1 MNEMG
6 NGSKPNGNAAS
17 VRASIS
23 VSASSLFIRTQD
35 KLYRV
40 GK

>member
-40 GK
+40 AK